1 MVVPLTCE
9 GTLKAPPSWC
19 PQVRGILLGMD
30 FENVFMYF
38 CLFRGDGW
46 FPWFP
51 CQETLRVPPCLW
63 SQVRR
68 ICGVFERVVGLVWML
83 RMANVDF
90 GSVSDVFCL
99 LREDGGFDSLHVN
112 GPSWLLYPS
121 VLRWEE
127 FAGFLSGSRET
138 GLELQ
143 HGFFL
148 GAVLT
153 SGCLLGVSVWIQCRW
168 DGVQRCGGGTEE
180 TDYTRGTCSSC
191 VGRRW
196 KHCGDRACSGW
207 SLSLTLNQIYH
218 FPNFAF
224 RNLCMERRIHLNL
237 EALDGFS

>member
-1 MVVPLTCE
+1 MCFLLFCEDGGSLDMWRDPQGSSILVSSSERDFTRDGFWECFYVLLLVSWGWVVSLIYMSRDPQ
-9 GTLKAPPSWC
+9 GPSMF
-19 PQVRGILLGMD
+19 VISGEEDLRGFWAGGGIGL
-30 FENVFMYF
+30 NAS
-38 CLFRGDGW
+38 DG
-46 FPWFP
+46 
-51 CQETLRVPPCLW
+51 QYV
-63 SQVRR
+63 
-68 ICGVFERVVGLVWML
+68 
-83 RMANVDF
+83 AF

-99 LREDGGFDSLHVN
+99 LREDGGFDGLHVN
-112 GPSWLLYPS
+112 GPSWLLHPS

-207 SLSLTLNQIYH
+207 SLSLTLI
-218 FPNFAF
+218 
-224 RNLCMERRIHLNL
+224 
-237 EALDGFS
+237 